1 MILSIYIYPP
11 VSPYAGS
18 GVLYAGS
25 GVHERTGPY
34 ITTYSRFAPTRAMGE
49 LSVARRF
56 DRCSMTLCDENGSLA
71 ILAVDVDIIR
81 EHHSLTLGTKEDT
94 PAAYGQ
100 GQQESRRTATMLEF
114 PNGSQIC

>member
-1 MILSIYIYPP
+1 
-11 VSPYAGS
+11 
-18 GVLYAGS
+18 
-25 GVHERTGPY
+25 
-34 ITTYSRFAPTRAMGE
+34 MGE
-49 LSVARRF
+49 LPVARRF
-56 DRCSMTLCDENGSLA
+56 DRCSMTLCDEDGSLA

-81 EHHSLTLGTKEDT
+81 EHHSLTLGTQEDT